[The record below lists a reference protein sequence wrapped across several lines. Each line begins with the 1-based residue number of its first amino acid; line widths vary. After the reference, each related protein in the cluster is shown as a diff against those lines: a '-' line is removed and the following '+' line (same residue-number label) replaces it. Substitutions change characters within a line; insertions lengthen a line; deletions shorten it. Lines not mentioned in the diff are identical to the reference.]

1 MNSIQYTFGLYSFHN
16 FDSRIVFMTDK
27 VSFLEWIREAAA
39 EYDFRITGNLVAAP
53 GWTDMNNS
61 TCVKFQM
68 MPDGALVEHTFV
80 DPSVTAMN
88 QLCASWA
95 EQYRFIATK
104 INHLRRHVGI
114 AETFNF
120 QSAIYQEKL
129 KEAQNIQSGNVDN
142 LKFLNLE
149 ANYKNI
155 SLEDLADQVILENDM
170 FMGYLSRTEF
180 LRTKWLSKL
189 QLSKSLEEHQTI
201 RNEFSKELYDYHRL
215 S

>member
-1 MNSIQYTFGLYSFHN
+1 
-16 FDSRIVFMTDK
+16 MTDK

-39 EYDFRITGNLVAAP
+39 EYDFRITGNLVTVP
-53 GWTDMNNS
+53 GWVDMNNS

-68 MPDGALVEHTFV
+68 TPDGQLLEHTQV
-80 DPSVTAMN
+80 DFSMTEMN
-88 QLCASWA
+88 RLCVSWA

-189 QLSKSLEEHQTI
+189 QQSKNLQEHQTI